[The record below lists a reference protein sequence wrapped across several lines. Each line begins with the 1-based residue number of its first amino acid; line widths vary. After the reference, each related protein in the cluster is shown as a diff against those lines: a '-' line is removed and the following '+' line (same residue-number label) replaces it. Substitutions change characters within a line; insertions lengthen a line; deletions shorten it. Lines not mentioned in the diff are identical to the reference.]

1 MGEKGGEREK
11 KRSIGEEGDTG
22 DGRREEKRE
31 ESERP
36 LGIQYCTVAKELY
49 SLMTKM

>member
-1 MGEKGGEREK
+1 MREKGGEREK

-22 DGRREEKRE
+22 EGRREEKRE

-36 LGIQYCTVAKELY
+36 LGIAKCDMELY
-49 SLMTKM
+49 SLMTILEC